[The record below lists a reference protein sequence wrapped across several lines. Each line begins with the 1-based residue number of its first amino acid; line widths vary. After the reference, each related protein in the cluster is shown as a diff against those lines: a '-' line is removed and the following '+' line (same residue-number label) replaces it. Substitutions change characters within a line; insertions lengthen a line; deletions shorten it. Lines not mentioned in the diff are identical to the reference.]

1 VGVILSFFFFFFFT
15 AFEGARSDLIWML
28 RAAARF
34 RVRVWDYVGAIGLN
48 ETEIV
53 ADNYQSAAARIPRER
68 GKKNRNKVKSD

>member
-1 VGVILSFFFFFFFT
+1 
-15 AFEGARSDLIWML
+15 ML